1 MTVTI
6 SRQRMTARITKP
18 AQDALGRASLLEQ
31 VRLSREAE
39 LSRLRAISGPQPHRH
54 APHAEVEMSG
64 VMSSADWAAW
74 NEATIDVFLAGI
86 RARHAITSDSD
97 AQPHPSAD

>member
-1 MTVTI
+1 
-6 SRQRMTARITKP
+6 MTARITKP

-39 LSRLRAISGPQPHRH
+39 LSRLRAISGPQPHRPEWM
-54 APHAEVEMSG
+54 AAMERAQTAIDRAE
-64 VMSSADWAAW
+64 
-74 NEATIDVFLAGI
+74 TLALELWTLI
-86 RARHAITSDSD
+86 DSD